1 MDPMALQPYEIGCLR
16 EREREKKKRRERQGE
31 RERETETESERA
43 RERERESDREGA
55 PFVLFASQCLNGQV
69 SYTLELIKKNSS
81 LAFDSKSMI
90 LIGLRTCRLL
100 CMLYVS

>member
-31 RERETETESERA
+31 RER
-43 RERERESDREGA
+43 DREGA

-69 SYTLELIKKNSS
+69 SYTLELIKKLEFGIQLKVNDTYRAS
-81 LAFDSKSMI
+81 DM
-90 LIGLRTCRLL
+90 
-100 CMLYVS
+100 

>member
-16 EREREKKKRRERQGE
+16 ERERERDRE

-43 RERERESDREGA
+43 REERERERQRERERDREGA

-69 SYTLELIKKNSS
+69 SYTLELIKKTRVWHSTQS
-81 LAFDSKSMI
+81 Q
-90 LIGLRTCRLL
+90 
-100 CMLYVS
+100 

>member
-16 EREREKKKRRERQGE
+16 EREREKKKGERDRE

-43 RERERESDREGA
+43 RERERERQRGSAIRPVCISMSEWTGLLHLGTD
-55 PFVLFASQCLNGQV
+55 
-69 SYTLELIKKNSS
+69 KKNSS
-81 LAFDSKSMI
+81 LAFNSKSMI

>member
-31 RERETETESERA
+31 RERDRDRERESEG
-43 RERERESDREGA
+43 ERERESDREGA

-69 SYTLELIKKNSS
+69 SYTLELIKKTRVWHSTQS
-81 LAFDSKSMI
+81 Q
-90 LIGLRTCRLL
+90 
-100 CMLYVS
+100 